1 MESIMNNTKTQER
14 VDYCFCNNGLFD
26 NDITAMKKTLQ
37 NKFHLQQ
44 FEIKSILQSAYT
56 HDDKICV
63 LVDWIGDY
71 EPWLLRNIK
80 TNVKNMPEHIVH
92 SDIPVPFLEIRS
104 ISQIIQ
110 KKMASCTSLMIGWV
124 ITNLRGS
131 YLRIC
136 Q

>member
-1 MESIMNNTKTQER
+1 MNNTKTQER

-92 SDIPVPFLEIRS
+92 SDIPVPFLEISS

>member
-1 MESIMNNTKTQER
+1 MNNTKTQER